1 MIFDTTPSIRSQLYS
16 CSNRKTT
23 GNLCQQQPDKEDP
36 TIFPHQPEGSN
47 LTGTE
52 VNGYKSTQGSFS
64 FTLASQMSLHSGYET
79 QELEE
84 QGCDEGDDPS
94 MLEEPPRSGQPI
106 LHTMITSMKKNIGPT
121 AKHSSIL
128 LPSLILHTEG
138 KGRKWKLR
146 RLGIETVI
154 V

>member
-1 MIFDTTPSIRSQLYS
+1 
-16 CSNRKTT
+16 
-23 GNLCQQQPDKEDP
+23 
-36 TIFPHQPEGSN
+36 
-47 LTGTE
+47 
-52 VNGYKSTQGSFS
+52 
-64 FTLASQMSLHSGYET
+64 
-79 QELEE
+79 
-84 QGCDEGDDPS
+84 